1 MNARLKQRRTLLN
14 LNYDESIPRATLLA
28 LETKARDCGLDLE
41 TLELLGQDESVALG
55 FILEAGIGPANA
67 LEYLKLVDMAH
78 LAEMRRS
85 REKPVVQ
92 AVQTSMGEAASVA

>member
-14 LNYDESIPRATLLA
+14 LNYDDLIPKATLLA

-55 FILEAGIGPANA
+55 FILEANISPANGM
-67 LEYLKLVDMAH
+67 EYIKLMDFAH
-78 LAEMRRS
+78 LASLRAQ
-85 REKPVVQ
+85 REKPLAQGSPV
-92 AVQTSMGEAASVA
+92 SRGEAAA